1 MITVEQLRNQ
11 IIGLISSEINNQSSS
26 LYIAIRQLIVP
37 KIQSMISDDNSNDIH
52 WDETDKLFGIF
63 DGYGDVSTDTIGHV
77 ELNENGNYIVTIDE
91 SNLISGEEYT
101 LKYIDTYNKEL
112 VSFDKITRFIAQ

>member
-1 MITVEQLRNQ
+1 
-11 IIGLISSEINNQSSS
+11 
-26 LYIAIRQLIVP
+26 
-37 KIQSMISDDNSNDIH
+37 MISDDNSNDIH

-112 VSFDKITRFIAQ
+112 VSFDKITTFIAQ